1 MVDIVIGVTLG
12 IIINTI
18 IAGIC
23 YLFYL
28 DLRKF

>member
-1 MVDIVIGVTLG
+1 MFDLFIGLTIG

-18 IAGIC
+18 IGGIC

>member
-1 MVDIVIGVTLG
+1 MVDLAIGLTIG

>member
-1 MVDIVIGVTLG
+1 MTDIIIGVTLG
-12 IIINTI
+12 VIINVI

-28 DLRKF
+28 DLRDL